1 VAWRIRNKIL
11 SIVVDPN
18 MFKPIDIPI
27 AVVGEVSGMVF
38 KNEAGN
44 SEGLGRIT
52 LDIFDKDNILVGR
65 TMSEFDGYYNYLG
78 LAPGN
83 YVVKVDA
90 QQSKKLHLTSTPS
103 QQEFTIR
110 KNRDGDI
117 VEGKDFGL
125 KQTSP

>member
-1 VAWRIRNKIL
+1 
-11 SIVVDPN
+11 
-18 MFKPIDIPI
+18 
-27 AVVGEVSGMVF
+27 VGEVSGMVF

-65 TMSEFDGYYNYLG
+65 TMSEFDGYYSYLG

-83 YVVKVDA
+83 YVVKVDT